1 MGMLNLTLQDAQLQQ
16 ALTNYLAVGQKT
28 KTVVP
33 TAQPGTGGQ
42 LNAVGAS
49 VAQTQSRNGKPRK
62 NSQGQTVAAPPV
74 FTGDN

>member
-1 MGMLNLTLQDAQLQQ
+1 MLTLSLQDAQLQQ
-16 ALTNYLAVGQKT
+16 ALTDYLEVGQKT

-49 VAQTQSRNGKPRK
+49 VAESQLKNGQPDKK
-62 NSQGQTVAAPPV
+62 SQGQTAGSAS
-74 FTGDN
+74 N

>member
-1 MGMLNLTLQDAQLQQ
+1 MEMLTLTLQDAQLQQ
-16 ALTNYLAVGQKT
+16 ALTNYLEVGQKT

-49 VAQTQSRNGKPRK
+49 VAEAQSKNGQPDK
-62 NSQGQTVAAPPV
+62 NSQGQTVGAAP
-74 FTGDN
+74 N